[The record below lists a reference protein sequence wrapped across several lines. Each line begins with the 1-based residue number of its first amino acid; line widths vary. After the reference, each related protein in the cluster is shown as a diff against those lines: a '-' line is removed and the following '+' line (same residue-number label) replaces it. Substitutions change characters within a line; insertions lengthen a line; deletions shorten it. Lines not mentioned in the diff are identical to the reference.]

1 MTDILYERA
10 LSAGPV
16 VRVRRLSGAGQTP
29 VRAVLEVDRRGGQLR
44 PGQTAGNPPPLLEVE
59 GATDSDVLAKL
70 LEHALEDADLAK
82 LMRDNGLR

>member
-1 MTDILYERA
+1 MTDILYERT

-16 VRVRRLSGAGQTP
+16 VRVRRVSAAGHAP

-44 PGQTAGNPPPLLEVE
+44 AGQTPGNPPPLLEVE
-59 GATDSDVLAKL
+59 GATDSDVLGKL

-82 LMRDNGLR
+82 LMRDQGLR

>member
-1 MTDILYERA
+1 MTDILYERT

-16 VRVRRLSGAGQTP
+16 VRVRRLSTAGHAP
-29 VRAVLEVDRRGGQLR
+29 VRAVLELDRRGGQLR

-59 GATDSDVLAKL
+59 GESDSDVLGKL

-82 LMRDNGLR
+82 LMRDQGLR

>member
-1 MTDILYERA
+1 MTDILYERT

-16 VRVRRLSGAGQTP
+16 VRVRRISVEGQTP

-44 PGQTAGNPPPLLEVE
+44 PGQKAGNPPPLVEVA

-70 LEHALEDADLAK
+70 LEHAMEDADLAK
-82 LMRDNGLR
+82 LMRDQGLR